1 MSEAKDTQNK
11 DTGDAAKSKKLTLGK
26 GTLSLGKGAGVKT
39 AAPGTVAVEVRRSRR
54 STAASSNDTVTK
66 AGSSTQRELEE
77 KARILKEAQNG
88 GEKRKTLPKR
98 VMNLDNKKKPETH
111 SAKDDAAAQ
120 ETAEKQAELQQA
132 LAQDGAPSG
141 KKFDDSKD
149 ALSFR
154 ERMKKAE
161 ENRDRKKK
169 TSLDDNRRPARMT
182 VNQALNRD
190 YDRDRGPSLAAQK
203 RAREKARLAAKGPI
217 ETVKQVRTVIVPE
230 TITVGELANRMTEPA
245 KDVIKSLMK
254 LGVMATSAQSI
265 DADTAELLIEEFGH
279 TIKRVTDADVEIG
292 LEGVEDSEADLQPR
306 PPVVTIM
313 GHVDHGKTS
322 LLDAFRETDVVAG
335 EAGGITQHIGAY
347 KVTMPSCNQITFLD
361 TPGHA
366 AFTEMRAR
374 GANVTDIVII
384 VVSAEDSI
392 MPQTVEAIS
401 HAKAAGVPIII
412 AVNKIDL
419 PAANPQK
426 VKQDLLQH
434 EIVVEEMGGDIQCIE
449 VSAKQKTN
457 LDKLEEAIL
466 LQSEML
472 ELKANPDR
480 EAHGFV
486 IESKVEKGRGSVS
499 TVLVQKGTL
508 SIGHIFVAGAEY
520 GRVRA
525 LINDKGKNV
534 KEALPGD
541 PVEVLGFNGTPAAG
555 DVFNVVKDE
564 ARAREVAE
572 YRQKKN
578 KDAAAAKAVKG
589 RTTMDDILLLREE
602 GEKTTLP
609 VIIKADVHGSI
620 EAITGSLAK
629 MEEDNEG
636 IAVQVL
642 HSGVGGVTETDVTLA
657 GSAGALIIGFNVRAG
672 TQARQLA
679 ESENVRVQYY
689 NIIYN
694 VIDDV
699 KAILS
704 GMLEP
709 VEREEYIGQAKIQEV
724 FNITKVGKVAGCMV
738 EVGFVKR
745 GSKVRLLRDDV
756 VIHEGMLKTLKRFK
770 DEVPEV
776 KEGTECGMAFE
787 SYDDIKAGDV
797 IECFDLIEE
806 QREVT

>member
-1 MSEAKDTQNK
+1 M
-11 DTGDAAKSKKLTLGK
+11 
-26 GTLSLGKGAGVKT
+26 
-39 AAPGTVAVEVRRSRR
+39 
-54 STAASSNDTVTK
+54 
-66 AGSSTQRELEE
+66 
-77 KARILKEAQNG
+77 
-88 GEKRKTLPKR
+88 
-98 VMNLDNKKKPETH
+98 
-111 SAKDDAAAQ
+111 
-120 ETAEKQAELQQA
+120 
-132 LAQDGAPSG
+132 
-141 KKFDDSKD
+141 
-149 ALSFR
+149 
-154 ERMKKAE
+154 
-161 ENRDRKKK
+161 
-169 TSLDDNRRPARMT
+169 
-182 VNQALNRD
+182 
-190 YDRDRGPSLAAQK
+190 
-203 RAREKARLAAKGPI
+203 
-217 ETVKQVRTVIVPE
+217 
-230 TITVGELANRMTEPA
+230 
-245 KDVIKSLMK
+245 
-254 LGVMATSAQSI
+254 
-265 DADTAELLIEEFGH
+265 
-279 TIKRVTDADVEIG
+279 
-292 LEGVEDSEADLQPR
+292 
-306 PPVVTIM
+306 
-313 GHVDHGKTS
+313 
-322 LLDAFRETDVVAG
+322 
-335 EAGGITQHIGAY
+335 
-347 KVTMPSCNQITFLD
+347 
-361 TPGHA
+361 
-366 AFTEMRAR
+366 
-374 GANVTDIVII
+374 
-384 VVSAEDSI
+384 
-392 MPQTVEAIS
+392 
-401 HAKAAGVPIII
+401 
-412 AVNKIDL
+412 
-419 PAANPQK
+419 
-426 VKQDLLQH
+426 
-434 EIVVEEMGGDIQCIE
+434 
-449 VSAKQKTN
+449 
-457 LDKLEEAIL
+457 
-466 LQSEML
+466 
-472 ELKANPDR
+472 
-480 EAHGFV
+480 
-486 IESKVEKGRGSVS
+486 
-499 TVLVQKGTL
+499 
-508 SIGHIFVAGAEY
+508 
-520 GRVRA
+520 
-525 LINDKGKNV
+525 